1 MKSLLT
7 YINEAGGSQF
17 AGLVR
22 KFLNDHI
29 VDATS
34 LTGDLIKPVS
44 QSRSTVLN
52 LSKSIFAT
60 NNKLFYQDK
69 STTGLIDDRIVSYN
83 KDSAM
88 LGAVNYRG
96 EQYLVVKCIDGA
108 YHKSGDIDFF
118 EDEFDKRSKFVFF
131 LFRLRGNSRPS
142 DGQFKLFNIR
152 SSTSYIDEEH
162 TYDHLFCEPD
172 LCIANYFTDI
182 VTHYGG
188 SEERD
193 LQQQAYMDLTY
204 AHTELFTVDWDK
216 LKEKIGVGEEGSWD
230 ERYEEKYKAVLKRSA
245 IEREIDAWSDELTG
259 YIKIIAKHKIGVKSV
274 RMKKFYDYIGELKT
288 LLPKYRDILKA
299 KKNGNNSTKLDNDYT
314 FVDSSIRR
322 WFNMF
327 NGALETVAGIR
338 NMQLVIND
346 AMSMDSHIKDI
357 DVFRQLIGQPFRLS
371 GSIKGVE
378 LPDFKMKTKCP
389 YLMDLC
395 QAMELRY

>member
-7 YINEAGGSQF
+7 YINEAGGTQF

-22 KFLNDHI
+22 KFINDHI

-34 LTGDLIKPVS
+34 LTGDLIKPVQ
-44 QSRSTVLN
+44 QSHSTVLN
-52 LSKSIFAT
+52 LRRSMFITDDNVFFQA
-60 NNKLFYQDK
+60 K
-69 STTGLIDDRIVSYN
+69 STTRLADDRTIAYGDDNVI
-83 KDSAM
+83 
-88 LGAVNYRG
+88 LGAVTYQG
-96 EQYLVVKCIDGA
+96 EQYLVVKCIDDK
-108 YHKSGDIDFF
+108 YYKLDSIDFF
-118 EDEFDKRSKFVFF
+118 EDKFDENSKFVFF
-131 LFRLRGNSRPS
+131 LFKLRGNSRPS
-142 DGQFKLFNIR
+142 DEKFKLFHIR
-152 SSTSYIDEEH
+152 GHASYVDEDH
-162 TYDHLFCEPD
+162 TYDHLFCKPD

-193 LQQQAYMDLTY
+193 LQQQAYMDLAY
-204 AHTELFTVDWDK
+204 ARTELFTIDWDK

-230 ERYEEKYKAVLKRSA
+230 ERVEEKYKAVLKRSA
-245 IEREIDAWSDELTG
+245 IEREIDAWSDELTD

-299 KKNGNNSTKLDNDYT
+299 KKNGDNSTKLDNDYT
-314 FVDSSIRR
+314 SVDSSIRR

-346 AMSMDSHIKDI
+346 ATGMDDHAKGIDI
-357 DVFRQLIGQPFRLS
+357 FRQLIGRPFILS

-389 YLMDLC
+389 HLMDLG